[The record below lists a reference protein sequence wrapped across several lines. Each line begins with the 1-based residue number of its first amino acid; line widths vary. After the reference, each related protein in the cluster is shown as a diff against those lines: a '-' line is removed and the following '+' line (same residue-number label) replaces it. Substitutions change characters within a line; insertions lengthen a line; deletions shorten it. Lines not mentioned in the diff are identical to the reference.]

1 LEEKTGTQEQED
13 EIMVRCASLF
23 SQLIA
28 LFNRR
33 KFHELVYK
41 HGAERYS
48 KGYPSWDHFTAM
60 LFCQLAQAKSLRE
73 ICGGLACC
81 IGKLRHLGMKD
92 APNKSTLSY
101 ANAHRPW
108 EMYRDL
114 FYETLDFCIKSA
126 PGKHKFRF
134 KNKLLSLDSSTIS
147 LCLSLFPWAKFRR
160 TKGAVKLHLLLD
172 HDGYLP
178 TFAYITN
185 GKKHDVTI
193 ARKVPLAPG
202 SIVAMDRGYNDY
214 TLFAYWTSN
223 GIFFVTRLKENADYM
238 VIEEKKVP
246 MNRNILAD
254 QLIQFTGYKARKN
267 CPHTL
272 RRVVVWDKDENREI
286 VLLTNHLEFGAT
298 TISGIYKDRWQI
310 ELFFKALKQNLK
322 VKTFV
327 GTTENALYIQIWTA
341 LIAILL
347 IKYLQF
353 KSKFAWS
360 LSNLV
365 AFLRWN
371 LFSYRDLWE
380 WIDNP
385 FDVFP
390 LQPGPVQDL
399 LPLRGLGQH
408 LSMKTT

>member
-1 LEEKTGTQEQED
+1 M
-13 EIMVRCASLF
+13 IRHASLF
-23 SQLIA
+23 SQLVA
-28 LFNRR
+28 LFNRT
-33 KFHELVYK
+33 KFHNLVFR
-41 HGAERYS
+41 HRAERYA
-48 KGYPSWDHFTAM
+48 KGFSSWDHFVAM

-73 ICGGLACC
+73 ICGGLSCC
-81 IGKLRHLGMKD
+81 MGKLRHLGVKK

-101 ANAHRPW
+101 ANTNRPW
-108 EMYRDL
+108 QMYRDL
-114 FYETLDFCIKSA
+114 FYQTLEVCKMAA
-126 PGKHKFRF
+126 PGKHRFRF

-193 ARKVPLAPG
+193 ARKVPLSPH

-214 TLFAYWTSN
+214 RLFAYWTEN
-223 GIFFVTRLKENADYM
+223 QIFFVTRLKENADYT
-238 VIEEKKVP
+238 VVEDRPVP
-246 MNRNILAD
+246 INRNIIAD
-254 QLIQFTGYKARKN
+254 QLIEFNGYYAHKK
-267 CPHTL
+267 CPHIL
-272 RRVVVWDKDENREI
+272 RKVVVWDAEQSREI
-286 VLLTNHLEFGAT
+286 VLLTNHLHFGAT
-298 TISGIYKDRWQI
+298 TISAIYKDRWQI

-327 GTTENALYIQIWTA
+327 GTSENALFIQIWTA
-341 LIAILL
+341 LISMLL

-353 KSKFAWS
+353 KSTFGWS

-371 LFSYRDLWE
+371 LFTYRDLWE

-385 FDVFP
+385 FEVLP
-390 LQPGPVQDL
+390 IEPEPVQYT
-399 LPLRGLGQH
+399 LPFKYLGQH
-408 LSMKTT
+408 KQKMATSF

>member
-1 LEEKTGTQEQED
+1 
-13 EIMVRCASLF
+13 MVRHASLF

-28 LFNRR
+28 LFSRIE
-33 KFHELVYK
+33 FHRVVVK
-41 HGAERYS
+41 HKAERYS
-48 KGYPSWDHFTAM
+48 KGFSSWDQFVAM

-81 IGKLRHLGMKD
+81 MGKLRHLGMKD
-92 APNKSTLSY
+92 APKKSTLSY
-101 ANAHRPW
+101 ANAHRSW
-108 EMYRDL
+108 EMFRDL
-114 FYETLDFCIKSA
+114 FYQTLETCKKMA

-160 TKGAVKLHLLLD
+160 TKGAIKLHLLLD

-178 TFAYITN
+178 TYAYISN
-185 GKKHDVTI
+185 GKRHDVTI

-214 TLFAYWTSN
+214 KLFAYWTEN
-223 GIFFVTRLKENADYM
+223 GIFFVTRLKENADYI
-238 VIEEKKVP
+238 VLEDRAIPE
-246 MNRNILAD
+246 NRNILAD
-254 QLIQFTGYKARKN
+254 QLILFAAPKAQKN
-267 CPHTL
+267 CPHIL
-272 RRVVVWDKDENREI
+272 RRVVVWDKEKQREI
-286 VLLTNHLEFGAT
+286 VLLTNHLDFGAT
-298 TISGIYKDRWQI
+298 TISAIYKDRWQI

-327 GTTENALYIQIWTA
+327 GTSENALYIQIWTA
-341 LIAILL
+341 LIAMLL

-353 KSKFAWS
+353 KSKLGWS

-371 LFSYRDLWE
+371 LFTYRDLWE

-385 FDVFP
+385 FET
-390 LQPGPVQDL
+390 
-399 LPLRGLGQH
+399 LPLGPESVQYVLPLKGLGQH
-408 LSMKTT
+408 LAAQTT